1 MDGGRHVSQ
10 TDPRSIGA
18 QIRMQM
24 PSLTPL
30 EARVVDTIT
39 GRLDLSEA
47 TALRQ
52 VAEDAGVSDAM
63 VVKIAKKLGFS
74 GFRDFRSAL
83 VSYNG
88 LDVAGLHQEIS
99 PDDSAADIIQKVFRT
114 SMQAIEETLSI
125 LDVEAFER
133 AADILFRARNR
144 DFYGLGGSAQIAR
157 DVAHKFLRIGL
168 RASVHDDAHMML
180 MSAAMLGPEDAVMVF
195 SHSGE
200 THAVVAALE
209 LARRSGARCIAVSN
223 YASSTLARGAD
234 VVLCSTAQGS
244 PLLGENAAARI
255 AQLNIMDALFVAVA
269 QRDLASAEANLART
283 RRAVETKRGR

>member
-1 MDGGRHVSQ
+1 MDGGDKVNQ
-10 TDPRSIGA
+10 IDPRSIGA

-24 PSLTPL
+24 PGLTPL

-47 TALRQ
+47 TSLRQ
-52 VAEDAGVSDAM
+52 VAEDAGVSDAL
-63 VVKIAKKLGFS
+63 VVKIAKKLGFN
-74 GFRDFRSAL
+74 GFRDFRAAL
-83 VSYNG
+83 VNYNG
-88 LDVAGLHQEIS
+88 LDVAALHREIS

-114 SMQAIEETLSI
+114 AMQAIEETMSI

-133 AADILFRARNR
+133 AADILHRARHR
-144 DFYGLGGSAQIAR
+144 DFYGIGGSAQIAR

-168 RASVHDDAHMML
+168 RVAVHDDAHMML
-180 MSAAMLGPEDAVMVF
+180 MSAAMLGPEDAVIVF

-200 THAVVAALE
+200 TPAEVAALE

-223 YASSTLARGAD
+223 YAGSRIAQIAD
-234 VVLCSTAQGS
+234 VTLCSTAQGS

-269 QRDLASAEANLART
+269 QRDFATAEANLVRT
-283 RRAVETKRGR
+283 RRAVETKRSR